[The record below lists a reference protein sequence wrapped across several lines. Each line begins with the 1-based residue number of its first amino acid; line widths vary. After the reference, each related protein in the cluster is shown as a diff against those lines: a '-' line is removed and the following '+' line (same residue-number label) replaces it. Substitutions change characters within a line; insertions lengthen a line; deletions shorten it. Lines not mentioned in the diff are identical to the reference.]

1 MILYAAWLVW
11 VLPLVAV
18 PFAAAIGIAD
28 KNKKLA
34 GWFAVIIT
42 ALTTVLG
49 FYLAATFGAA
59 SSSTISALWLPYLN
73 VSVQVEVDGLS
84 ALLSAFICLLALL
97 IVVYSVG
104 YMKGE
109 NGLARYYSLI
119 LLFVGS
125 MLALV
130 MAANLIQL
138 YFFWEL
144 VGICSALLIAFY
156 NDKPEARR
164 AGMKAFIVT
173 RFGDV
178 ALLIAVLFSLSLL
191 KTTSF
196 ESILSAVSGKT
207 ISVNTIELLG
217 VLLFIGAMGKSAQV
231 PLQVWLPDA
240 MEGPTPVS
248 ALIHAATMVN
258 AGVYLILRMFPL
270 FQSSGVLLALVTVVG
285 AITMLYGGA
294 CAIASEDFKRILA
307 YSTISQLGL
316 MFVGIGVGTNLGATY
331 QLISQGFFKALAF
344 MVAGSVL
351 HETGSKDVEALG
363 GLKATMKFSH
373 MGFLVAIAGMSG
385 IPPLLGFWSKDWIFS
400 FSLSSNSAAAIL
412 ILVSTVLTAIYG
424 FRALFKVFYG
434 HSKLQKLPSESPA
447 IMVGPILFLSAS
459 VLVGWIFFD
468 YQQILPFPVLQSID
482 FATIGVSLI
491 AIAAGLVASYFAFYS
506 RITATQSYIQHSKP
520 LITLRNFLL
529 SGMGFDAVYR
539 ALYSQVVLPLAKY
552 ASDIETGELGL
563 NSALMLALLLVVIL
577 LLATQV
583 I

>member
-1 MILYAAWLVW
+1 MIYAAWFVW
-11 VLPLVAV
+11 ILPLVAV
-18 PFAAAIGIAD
+18 PFATVIGIAD
-28 KNKKLA
+28 KSKRLA
-34 GWFAVIIT
+34 GWFAVAVVAVTT
-42 ALTTVLG
+42 AFG
-49 FYLAATFGAA
+49 FYLAATFATAA
-59 SSSTISALWLPYLN
+59 GSTIGALWIPYLN
-73 VSVQVEVDGLS
+73 VSISVEVDGLS

-97 IVVYSVG
+97 IIIYSVG

-109 NGLARYYSLI
+109 GGLARYYSLI

-164 AGMKAFIVT
+164 AGMKAFIAT

-178 ALLIAVLFSLSLL
+178 SLLIAVLFSLSLL
-191 KTTSF
+191 KSTSF
-196 ESILSAVSGKT
+196 QAILSAVSGKT
-207 ISVNTIELLG
+207 IGTGTIEVLG
-217 VLLFIGAMGKSAQV
+217 ILLFIGAMGKSAQV

-270 FQSSGVLLALVTVVG
+270 FQASQLLLALVTAIG
-285 AITMLYGGA
+285 AITMIYGGA

-316 MFVGIGVGTNLGATY
+316 MFVGIGVGTSLGATY

-351 HETGSKDVEALG
+351 HATGTRDVEALG
-363 GLKATMKFSH
+363 GLKATMKYSH
-373 MGFLVAIAGMSG
+373 VGFLIAIAGMSG

-400 FSLSSNSAAAIL
+400 VSLGSNPGAAIL
-412 ILVSTVLTAIYG
+412 ILLSSILTAVYG
-424 FRALFKVFYG
+424 FRAFFKVFYG
-434 HSKLQKLPSESPA
+434 KTKLQKLPSEAPPV
-447 IMVGPILFLSAS
+447 MVVPIVFLSVS
-459 VLVGWIFFD
+459 VLVGWLFFD
-468 YQQILPFPVLQSID
+468 YQRVLPFPVFQSID
-482 FATIGVSLI
+482 VATVGVSLV
-491 AIAAGLVASYFAFYS
+491 AIAAGLAASYFAFYS
-506 RITATQSYIQHSKP
+506 RISATQAVIQRSQILVDIRK
-520 LITLRNFLL
+520 FLL
-529 SGMGFDAVYR
+529 VGMGFDAVYR
-539 ALYSQVVLPLAKY
+539 TLYSRVVLPLARY

-563 NSALMLALLLVVIL
+563 NSALMLALLLVILFVLVI
-577 LLATQV
+577 QV

>member
-1 MILYAAWLVW
+1 MIYAAWLVW

-18 PFAAAIGIAD
+18 PFAAVIGLAD
-28 KNKKLA
+28 KSKKLA
-34 GWFAVIIT
+34 GWFAVCIAAVIT
-42 ALTTVLG
+42 VFG
-49 FYLAATFGAA
+49 FYLASTFAA
-59 SSSTISALWLPYLN
+59 AAGSRISVIWLPYFDIK
-73 VSVQVEVDGLS
+73 VQVEVDGLS

-97 IVVYSVG
+97 IIIYSVG
-104 YMKGE
+104 YMKQE

-130 MAANLIQL
+130 MAGNLIQL

-164 AGMKAFIVT
+164 AGMKAFVVT
-173 RFGDV
+173 RFGDI
-178 ALLIAVLFSLSLL
+178 ALLIAVLFSLSIL

-196 ESILSAVSGKT
+196 ESILSAVTGKT
-207 ISVNTIELLG
+207 IGANTIDLLG
-217 VLLFIGAMGKSAQV
+217 LLLFIGAMGKSAQV
-231 PLQVWLPDA
+231 PLHVWLPDA

-258 AGVYLILRMFPL
+258 AGVYLILRFFPL
-270 FQSSGVLLALVTVVG
+270 FQSSELLLGFVTTIG
-285 AITMLYGGA
+285 AISMIYGGA

-344 MVAGSVL
+344 LVAGSVL
-351 HETGSKDVEALG
+351 TATGLRDVEALG
-363 GLKATMKFSH
+363 GLKATMKYSH
-373 MGFLVAIAGMSG
+373 FGFLVAIAGMSG

-400 FSLSSNSAAAIL
+400 TSLRSDPTAATL
-412 ILVSTVLTAIYG
+412 ILVSSVLTAVYG

-434 HSKLQKLPSESPA
+434 KTKLQTLPSESPP
-447 IMVGPILFLSAS
+447 IMIGPVLFLSTS
-459 VLVGWIFFD
+459 VLIGWIFFN
-468 YQQILPFPVLQSID
+468 YQQILPFPVVQSLD
-482 FATIGVSLI
+482 LETVGLSLI
-491 AIAAGLVASYFAFYS
+491 AIAAGIAASYFAFYS
-506 RITATQSYIQHSKP
+506 RIAATQTIFQHNQP
-520 LITLRNFLL
+520 LISLRRFLL
-529 SGMGFDAVYR
+529 SGMGFDM
-539 ALYSQVVLPLAKY
+539 LYSVFYSRVILPLARY
-552 ASDIETGELGL
+552 TSEIETGELGV
-563 NSALMLALLLVVIL
+563 NSALMLALLLVIML
-577 LLATQV
+577 LLAFQV